1 MKTNRKTM
9 LWLYGDGYTYDYTII
24 VQTGSYSE
32 PTVIK
37 VYNDD
42 SMIYT
47 VDMDTYDKWNMFYRL
62 SAKEVVTKHLPTS
75 KFEIV
80 FRFDKQNFFNMNNLS
95 I

>member
-1 MKTNRKTM
+1 MTDKQAM
-9 LWLYGDGYTYDYTII
+9 LWLFGDDYTYDYTII
-24 VQTGSYSE
+24 VQAGSYCE

-37 VYNDD
+37 VWNDD

-47 VDMDTYDKWNMFYRL
+47 VDKETYDKWNIFYRL
-62 SAKEVVTKHLPTS
+62 SANEVVTKNMPTS